1 MYAQVPPQEYVH
13 RRLLFLNQRRLQHSD
28 ADDLIETV
36 QCELNAKIGPKLI
49 PIHGTA

>member
-1 MYAQVPPQEYVH
+1 MLPDWSADD
-13 RRLLFLNQRRLQHSD
+13 LLSCIQRWRLQHSD